1 MVSTR
6 KNRSHSCFLAGA
18 TIALLTLSV
27 QTRSVA
33 TQPVYPERGLVL
45 IVPYP
50 AGGGTD
56 VTARLLARD
65 LEIALGKPVTVENR
79 AGGGGW
85 LGWGALAAAPADG
98 YTIGYLN
105 VPSLYAGYLDP
116 KVGRKESLDSFTPL
130 TNHVLDYNIWAVKTD
145 SAFRALAD
153 VIDAAK
159 KEPEKIAVTA
169 FGAGGDDHLAILSI
183 QAETG
188 AKFAIVHMRGTADAK
203 TQVLGGHVQVLGAN
217 ISEVAEEV
225 RAGQLR
231 VLGVM
236 APARSRFLPDA
247 ATFREQG
254 LNQVW
259 SVSRGVAA
267 PAGLPKD
274 VEAKLIGY
282 LEKTLSSEEHRKK
295 ADALSLDISV
305 VAGEQYRK
313 FLSDNEQSTKKLMGW

>member
-1 MVSTR
+1 
-6 KNRSHSCFLAGA
+6 
-18 TIALLTLSV
+18 
-27 QTRSVA
+27 
-33 TQPVYPERGLVL
+33 
-45 IVPYP
+45 
-50 AGGGTD
+50 
-56 VTARLLARD
+56 
-65 LEIALGKPVTVENR
+65 
-79 AGGGGW
+79 
-85 LGWGALAAAPADG
+85 
-98 YTIGYLN
+98 
-105 VPSLYAGYLDP
+105 
-116 KVGRKESLDSFTPL
+116 
-130 TNHVLDYNIWAVKTD
+130 VLDYNIWAVKTD
-145 SAFRALAD
+145 SAFKALAD
-153 VIDAAK
+153 VIEAAK

-188 AKFAIVHMRGTADAK
+188 AKFAIVHIRGTADAK

-236 APARSRFLPDA
+236 APARSRFIPDV
-247 ATFREQG
+247 ATFKEQG

-274 VEAKLIGY
+274 VEAKLIGS

-295 ADALSLDISV
+295 ADALSLEISL

-313 FLSDNEQSTKKLMGW
+313 FLRDNEQSTKKLMGW